1 MSGSSRAALSPT
13 KKALLQHWIRGRPRK
28 RREEDIRSL
37 PPGVETHLSFVQER
51 VWFLEQL
58 DPDTPVQ
65 NIFGAL
71 AVNGPFDI
79 EAMRRTFHELV
90 RRHSVL
96 RTAIESVEG
105 EPHARL
111 HAEWTDRF
119 TVEDAAQ
126 LDEQGVAEVIDEEA
140 RRPFHLEAPPLLRAR
155 VLRRGPDDHVLLVT
169 MHHICSDG
177 GSVPIFVREMID
189 LYVAY
194 AAGREPEV
202 PPLPIQ
208 YVDYAAWQ
216 RQRLDAQRSRQLL
229 EFWTD
234 HLRGVPLVFE
244 LPGRKPASFEAT
256 PVLGEVPIEIPRGLE
271 GELAARFDATP
282 FMVLLTAWGAALGLA
297 TGRQDVVIG
306 TPSRNRLHPHAEKMV
321 GLFANTLAFKI
332 PGARDAPFRALV
344 AEVKEAVLRG
354 YQFQELPFERLVAAL
369 NPPRDESR
377 TPVFQAA
384 FQVQLPVGPIEL
396 PGTRCQLMTPNSF
409 RPPRCE
415 LSLSFLQDER
425 GSIRGALRYAANV
438 YDPPVVEALA
448 RDYLRL
454 VQAVASNPNST
465 SSGLLS

>member
-1 MSGSSRAALSPT
+1 MS
-13 KKALLQHWIRGRPRK
+13 
-28 RREEDIRSL
+28 
-37 PPGVETHLSFVQER
+37 PGLETYLSFVQER

-71 AVNGPFDI
+71 AVSGPLDV
-79 EAMRRTFHELV
+79 EAMRRTFHDLV

-96 RTAIESVEG
+96 RTAIDSVEG
-105 EPHARL
+105 VPHARL
-111 HAEWTDRF
+111 NAEWTDRF
-119 TVEDAAQ
+119 TIEDAAH
-126 LDEQGVAEVIDEEA
+126 LDEQGLAAVIDEEA
-140 RRPFHLEAPPLLRAR
+140 RRPFHLEDPPLLRAR
-155 VLRRGPDDHVLLVT
+155 ILRRGREDHILLVT

-194 AAGREPEV
+194 TAGREPGLQ
-202 PPLPIQ
+202 PLPIQ

-216 RQRLDAQRSRQLL
+216 RQRLDPQRTGQLL
-229 EFWTD
+229 DFWTS
-234 HLRGVPLVFE
+234 HLRGIPLVFE
-244 LPGRKPASFEAT
+244 LPGRKAAGFEVT
-256 PVLGEVPIEIPRGLE
+256 SVLGEVPIEIPPGLE
-271 GELAARFDATP
+271 EELAARFDATP
-282 FMVLLTAWGAALGLA
+282 FMVLLTAWGAVLGWA
-297 TGRQDVVIG
+297 AGRQDVVIG

-332 PGARDAPFRALV
+332 PGARDAPFGALA
-344 AEVKEAVLRG
+344 AEVKETVLRG

-396 PGTRCQLMTPNSF
+396 PGTRCQLMTPSSF

-425 GSIRGALRYAANV
+425 GPIRGALRYAANV
-438 YDPPVVEALA
+438 YDPPVIEALA

-454 VQAVASNPNST
+454 VQAVASRPDAT
-465 SSGLLS
+465 PAGLLS